1 MKLIISES
9 QHLKFLRRRFS
20 TEDLE
25 YLIKN
30 VYHMIEDEGVM
41 ADMAIYD
48 NVRQLI
54 KSYQFSDI
62 DEFGN
67 DQSYWNSYLVY
78 EKPLVSFVKSQLG
91 LK

>member
-9 QHLKFLRRRFS
+9 QHLNFLRRRFS

-30 VYHMIEDEGVM
+30 VYHMIEDEGIIPE
-41 ADMAIYD
+41 MAIYD
-48 NVRQLI
+48 CVRELI
-54 KSYQFSDI
+54 KSKKFSDI
-62 DEFGN
+62 DEFG
-67 DQSYWNSYLVY
+67 DELSYWYSYLVY
-78 EKPLVSFVKSQLG
+78 EKPLVSFVVSQLG